1 MRRVSVNDSKRRRW
15 PNQTPKKVLFGQFK
29 GFFYQICNLGK
40 AENKLVIT
48 DAPPPKKKI
57 FVPKEEPTKTGAS
70 N

>member
-48 DAPPPKKKI
+48 DAPPPQKKI